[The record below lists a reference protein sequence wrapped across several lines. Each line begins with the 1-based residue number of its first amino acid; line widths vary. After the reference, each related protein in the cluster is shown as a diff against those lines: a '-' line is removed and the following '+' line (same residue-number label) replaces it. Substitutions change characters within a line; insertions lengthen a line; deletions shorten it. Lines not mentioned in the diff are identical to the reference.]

1 MTAESAS
8 APAAT
13 ADHHSG
19 GWGYLAA
26 LTPIIFGT
34 TYLLTTEFLPPGR
47 PMLAALMRS
56 LPTGLVLIIGSR
68 IPPRRWMA
76 RFFVLSV
83 LYASGL
89 FPLLFIAAYRLPGGV
104 AAVIN
109 SLSPLLV
116 VVISVPLL
124 GTTIRAI
131 QIVAGILGTV
141 GVALLV
147 LRSDA
152 ALDAVGLIAM
162 AGAAIMFSA
171 ATVLTKRWGRPEGM
185 TSIGVTGWTFLL
197 AGLTLLPATL
207 LVEGLP
213 DNLTAR
219 NIGGLIYLVVISGIL
234 AYALWFW
241 GLQRLSASAVTFL
254 TLLNPVT
261 AAVLGWVVLDQR
273 LNFWQLLGA
282 VLILISVLL
291 GQPPGTFDLRR
302 RRRSALASRV

>member
-1 MTAESAS
+1 MTAEDALGT
-8 APAAT
+8 PET
-13 ADHHSG
+13 ADQHSG
-19 GWGYLAA
+19 GWGYVAA

-47 PMLAALMRS
+47 PLLASLMRS
-56 LPTGLVLIIGSR
+56 LPTGLVLIIGSP
-68 IPPRRWMA
+68 IPNRRWLA

-124 GTTIRAI
+124 ATKIRAI
-131 QIVAGILGTV
+131 QVVAGILGAA

-147 LRSDA
+147 LQSDA
-152 ALDAVGLIAM
+152 RLDLVGLIAM
-162 AGAAIMFSA
+162 AGAMAMFSV

-185 TSIGVTGWTFLL
+185 NSIGVTGWTFLL
-197 AGLTLLPATL
+197 AGLTLLPVTL

-213 DNLTAR
+213 DHLTAR
-219 NIGGLIYLVVISGIL
+219 NIGGLIYLVLISGIF

-261 AAVLGWVVLDQR
+261 AALLGWIVLNQR
-273 LNFWQLLGA
+273 LNAWQLLGA
-282 VLILISVLL
+282 FIILVSVVL
-291 GQPPGTFDLRR
+291 GQPGMFDRLRR
-302 RRRSALASRV
+302 PSALPSRV

>member
-1 MTAESAS
+1 MTTESSPATTAESDRH
-8 APAAT
+8 T
-13 ADHHSG
+13 G

-34 TYLLTTEFLPPGR
+34 TYLLTTEFLPPAR
-47 PMLAALMRS
+47 PLLAGLMRS
-56 LPTGLVLIIGSR
+56 LPTGLVLIIGSP

-109 SLSPLLV
+109 SLSPLIV

-124 GTTIRAI
+124 GSRIRAI
-131 QIVAGILGTV
+131 QIGAGILGAV

-147 LRSDA
+147 LQSDA
-152 ALDAVGLIAM
+152 RLDAVGLIAM
-162 AGAAIMFSA
+162 AGAAIMFSV

-185 TSIGVTGWTFLL
+185 TTIGVTGWIFLF
-197 AGLTLLPATL
+197 AGLTLLPVTL
-207 LVEGLP
+207 LIEGLP
-213 DNLTAR
+213 DHLTAR
-219 NIGGLIYLVVISGIL
+219 NIAGLIYLVLISGIL
-234 AYALWFW
+234 AYAIWFW

-273 LNFWQLLGA
+273 LNHWQLLGA
-282 VLILISVLL
+282 IIVLVSVVL
-291 GQPPGTFDLRR
+291 GQPGMFDRRR

>member
-1 MTAESAS
+1 MTAEDALGT
-8 APAAT
+8 PET
-13 ADHHSG
+13 ADQHSG
-19 GWGYLAA
+19 GWGYVAA

-47 PMLAALMRS
+47 PLLAGLMRS
-56 LPTGLVLIIGSR
+56 LPTGLVLIIGSP
-68 IPPRRWMA
+68 IPNRRWLA

-124 GTTIRAI
+124 ATKIRAI
-131 QIVAGILGTV
+131 QVVAGILGAA

-147 LRSDA
+147 LQSDA
-152 ALDAVGLIAM
+152 RLDLVGLIAM
-162 AGAAIMFSA
+162 AGAMAMFSV

-185 TSIGVTGWTFLL
+185 NSIGVTGWTFLL
-197 AGLTLLPATL
+197 AGLTLLPVTL

-213 DNLTAR
+213 DHLTAR
-219 NIGGLIYLVVISGIL
+219 NIGGLIYLVLISGIF

-261 AAVLGWVVLDQR
+261 AALLGWIVLNQR
-273 LNFWQLLGA
+273 LNAWQLLGA
-282 VLILISVLL
+282 FIILVSVVL
-291 GQPPGTFDLRR
+291 GQPGMFDRLRR
-302 RRRSALASRV
+302 PSALPSRV

>member
-1 MTAESAS
+1 MTAED
-8 APAAT
+8 PLGTPET
-13 ADHHSG
+13 ADQHSG
-19 GWGYLAA
+19 GWGYVAA

-47 PMLAALMRS
+47 PLLASLMRS
-56 LPTGLVLIIGSR
+56 LPTGLVLIIGSP
-68 IPPRRWMA
+68 IPNRRWLA

-124 GTTIRAI
+124 ATKIRAI
-131 QIVAGILGTV
+131 QVVAGILGAA

-147 LRSDA
+147 LQSDA
-152 ALDAVGLIAM
+152 RLDLVGLIAM
-162 AGAAIMFSA
+162 AGAMAMFSV

-185 TSIGVTGWTFLL
+185 NSIGVTGWTFLL
-197 AGLTLLPATL
+197 AGLTLLPVTL

-213 DNLTAR
+213 DHLTAR
-219 NIGGLIYLVVISGIL
+219 NIGGLIYLVLISGIF

-261 AAVLGWVVLDQR
+261 AALLGWIVLNQR
-273 LNFWQLLGA
+273 LNAWQLLGA
-282 VLILISVLL
+282 FIILVSVVL
-291 GQPPGTFDLRR
+291 GQPGMFDRLRR
-302 RRRSALASRV
+302 GSALPSRV

>member
-1 MTAESAS
+1 MTAESAPARA
-8 APAAT
+8 APSDRHT
-13 ADHHSG
+13 G
-19 GWGYLAA
+19 GWGYVAA

-34 TYLLTTEFLPPGR
+34 TYVLTTEFLPPGR
-47 PMLAALMRS
+47 PLLAGLMRS
-56 LPTGLVLIIGSR
+56 LPTGLVLIIGSP

-124 GTTIRAI
+124 GTQIRAV
-131 QIVAGILGTV
+131 QIVAGILGAV

-152 ALDAVGLIAM
+152 RLDVVGLIAM

-171 ATVLTKRWGRPEGM
+171 ATVLTKRWGHPEGM
-185 TSIGVTGWTFLL
+185 SSIGVTGWIFLL
-197 AGLTLLPATL
+197 AGLTLLPVTL
-207 LVEGLP
+207 LIEGLP
-213 DNLTAR
+213 DHLTAR
-219 NIGGLIYLVVISGIL
+219 NIGGLIYLVLISGIL

-261 AAVLGWVVLDQR
+261 AALLGWVVLDQR
-273 LNFWQLLGA
+273 FNHWQLLGA
-282 VLILISVLL
+282 VLILISVVL
-291 GQPPGTFDLRR
+291 GQPGTLDWRR

>member
-1 MTAESAS
+1 MTAESAPARA
-8 APAAT
+8 APSDRHT
-13 ADHHSG
+13 G
-19 GWGYLAA
+19 GWGYVAA

-34 TYLLTTEFLPPGR
+34 TYVLTTEFLPPGR
-47 PMLAALMRS
+47 PLLAGLMRS
-56 LPTGLVLIIGSR
+56 LPTGLVLIIGSP

-124 GTTIRAI
+124 GTRIRAV
-131 QIVAGILGTV
+131 QIVAGILGAV

-152 ALDAVGLIAM
+152 RLDVVGLIAM

-171 ATVLTKRWGRPEGM
+171 ATVLTKRWGHPEGM
-185 TSIGVTGWTFLL
+185 SSIGVTGWIFLL
-197 AGLTLLPATL
+197 AGLTLLPVTL
-207 LVEGLP
+207 LIEGLP
-213 DNLTAR
+213 DHLSAR
-219 NIGGLIYLVVISGIL
+219 NIGGLIYLVLISGIL

-261 AAVLGWVVLDQR
+261 AALLGWVVLDQR
-273 LNFWQLLGA
+273 FNHWQLLGA
-282 VLILISVLL
+282 VLILISVVL
-291 GQPPGTFDLRR
+291 GQPGTLDWRR

>member
-1 MTAESAS
+1 MTTEDSPATTAESDRH
-8 APAAT
+8 T
-13 ADHHSG
+13 G

-47 PMLAALMRS
+47 PLLAGLMRS
-56 LPTGLVLIIGSR
+56 LPTGLVLIIGSP

-109 SLSPLLV
+109 SLSPLIV

-124 GTTIRAI
+124 GSRIRAI
-131 QIVAGILGTV
+131 QIGAGILGAV

-147 LRSDA
+147 LQSDA
-152 ALDAVGLIAM
+152 WLDAVGLIAM
-162 AGAAIMFSA
+162 AGAAIMFSV

-185 TSIGVTGWTFLL
+185 TTIGVTGWIFLF
-197 AGLTLLPATL
+197 AGLTLLPVTL
-207 LVEGLP
+207 LIEGLP
-213 DNLTAR
+213 DHLTTR
-219 NIGGLIYLVVISGIL
+219 NIAGLIYLVLISGIL
-234 AYALWFW
+234 AYAIWFW

-273 LNFWQLLGA
+273 LNHWQLLGA
-282 VLILISVLL
+282 IIVLVSVML
-291 GQPPGTFDLRR
+291 GQPGMFDRRR

>member
-1 MTAESAS
+1 MTAEDVLG
-8 APAAT
+8 PAET
-13 ADHHSG
+13 ADQHTG
-19 GWGYLAA
+19 GWGYVSA

-34 TYLLTTEFLPPGR
+34 TFLLTTEFLPPGR
-47 PMLAALMRS
+47 PLLAGLMRS
-56 LPTGLVLIIGSR
+56 LPTGLVLIIGSP
-68 IPPRRWMA
+68 IPNRRWLA

-124 GTTIRAI
+124 GTKIRAI
-131 QIVAGILGTV
+131 QVVAGIFGAA

-147 LRSDA
+147 LQSDA
-152 ALDAVGLIAM
+152 RLDLVGLIAM
-162 AGAAIMFSA
+162 AGAMAMFSV
-171 ATVLTKRWGRPEGM
+171 ATVLTKRWGHPEGM
-185 TSIGVTGWTFLL
+185 SSIGVTGWMFLL
-197 AGLTLLPATL
+197 AGLTLLPITL

-213 DNLTAR
+213 DHLTAR
-219 NIGGLIYLVVISGIL
+219 NIGGLIYLVLISGIF

-261 AAVLGWVVLDQR
+261 AALLGWIVLNQR
-273 LNFWQLLGA
+273 LNAWQLLGA
-282 VLILISVLL
+282 FIILVSVVL
-291 GQPPGTFDLRR
+291 GQPGMFDRL
-302 RRRSALASRV
+302 RRRSALPSRV

>member
-1 MTAESAS
+1 MTAEDALGT
-8 APAAT
+8 AET
-13 ADHHSG
+13 ADQHTG
-19 GWGYLAA
+19 GWGYMAA

-47 PMLAALMRS
+47 PLLAGLMRS
-56 LPTGLVLIIGSR
+56 LPTGLVLIIGSP
-68 IPPRRWMA
+68 IPNRRWLA

-89 FPLLFIAAYRLPGGV
+89 FPLLFIAAYRLPGRV

-124 GTTIRAI
+124 GTRIRAI
-131 QIVAGILGTV
+131 QVIAGILGAA

-147 LRSDA
+147 LQSDA
-152 ALDAVGLIAM
+152 RLDLVGLIAM
-162 AGAAIMFSA
+162 AGAMAMFSV

-185 TSIGVTGWTFLL
+185 NSIGVTGWMFLL
-197 AGLTLLPATL
+197 AGLTLLPVTL

-213 DNLTAR
+213 SHLTAR
-219 NIGGLIYLVVISGIL
+219 NIGGLIYLVLISGIF

-261 AAVLGWVVLDQR
+261 AALLGWIVLNQR
-273 LNFWQLLGA
+273 LNAWQLLGA
-282 VLILISVLL
+282 FIILVSVVL
-291 GQPPGTFDLRR
+291 GQPGMLDRL
-302 RRRSALASRV
+302 RRRSALPSRV